1 MRVCSPG
8 GERCEVHFVEQVHGS
23 AVIVVGDAGTRSVG
37 TARTRCEGE
46 ADALIA
52 TSPGNGLAVLV
63 ADCAPV
69 ALVSPEGIFGAVHAG
84 WKGVSA
90 GVVEHAVAAMRE
102 LGASSVTGVR
112 GPCIRSCCYEFSAE
126 DLERVAARY
135 GPAVEGRARSGALSL
150 DLPAAVSAALAEAG
164 AAERAGVD
172 ECTACGTGYFSHRAR
187 RDKGRQALLIWRTT
201 EPGAA

>member
-1 MRVCSPG
+1 MRACSPG
-8 GERCEVHFVEQVHGS
+8 GERCEVHFVEQVHGT
-23 AVIVVGDAGTRSVG
+23 AVTVIGDVGSHAVGTRG
-37 TARTRCEGE
+37 PRHEGE

-52 TSPGNGLAVLV
+52 TSAGNGLAVLV

-69 ALVSPEGIFGAVHAG
+69 ALASPEGIFGAVHAG

-112 GPCIRSCCYEFSAE
+112 GPCIRSCCYEFSGE

-135 GPAVEGRARSGALSL
+135 GSAVEGRTGSGAVAL

-164 AAERAGVD
+164 AAERRGVD
-172 ECTACGTGYFSHRAR
+172 ECTACGAGFFSHRAR
-187 RDKGRQALLIWRTT
+187 RDEGRQALLIWRIA